1 MYQHGNE
8 MYCEFHK
15 KPVKTTKQ
23 HLIEVPN
30 QDFWAQR
37 QFAHDPEKFV
47 DYVGLH
53 KKRLTNTHR
62 LLWWIQ

>member
-1 MYQHGNE
+1 
-8 MYCEFHK
+8 
-15 KPVKTTKQ
+15 
-23 HLIEVPN
+23 VPN